1 MAENVEAKEPAVAVQ
16 QPEPIVKLPASVMP
30 KLEEDEDVLFKM
42 RAKLFRWAKEAD
54 PPEWKERGTGD
65 IKILK
70 HKETARIR
78 LLMRRD
84 KTFKICANHYI
95 TLSMKLVSHCE
106 SERAWMW
113 MATADFADEEAKE
126 ELFAIRFLNAENANK
141 FKDKF
146 CECQEM
152 LKAAGMQVWLN
163 LAKMM
168 SPDEVSSAEDSED
181 EKDAGKEKETKE
193 SEELTDKLDD
203 LSVKDEKNKE
213 VTKSEEAGE
222 KFVEKISQKDS
233 TVEDSP
239 EK

>member
-1 MAENVEAKEPAVAVQ
+1 MAENVEAKEPVEQPEVAVQ
-16 QPEPIVKLPASVMP
+16 QPEPVVQLPASVMP

-152 LKAAGMQVWLN
+152 LKAA
-163 LAKMM
+163 
-168 SPDEVSSAEDSED
+168 DED
-181 EKDAGKEKETKE
+181 EKEAGEEEETKE
-193 SEELTDKLDD
+193 SKELTEKLDD
-203 LSVKDEKNKE
+203 LSVKDDKNKE
-213 VTKSEEAGE
+213 VTKSKEAGE
-222 KFVEKISQKDS
+222 KFVEKISQ
-233 TVEDSP
+233 
-239 EK
+239 

>member
-152 LKAAGMQVWLN
+152 LKAA
-163 LAKMM
+163 
-168 SPDEVSSAEDSED
+168 DEVSSAEDSED